1 MINSKLKHLI
11 GEKKNIYEMA
21 CLRKHSKLFN
31 SLDVTFRL
39 CTIKTLFS
47 SFSCRD
53 VNLLF
58 TYVIRVYHNSGQ
70 YTPYYKPDRLSIIC
84 CTFYKQLMVCHI
96 AYLILFETSP
106 YLRQCKTPSLYRHY
120 YLVHCLQFLRL
131 ISYMYVLTECKG

>member
-53 VNLLF
+53 VNF
-58 TYVIRVYHNSGQ
+58 
-70 YTPYYKPDRLSIIC
+70 LSFI
-84 CTFYKQLMVCHI
+84 
-96 AYLILFETSP
+96 
-106 YLRQCKTPSLYRHY
+106 
-120 YLVHCLQFLRL
+120 
-131 ISYMYVLTECKG
+131 

>member
-11 GEKKNIYEMA
+11 PFAKKKIYEMA
-21 CLRKHSKLFN
+21 CLRTHSKLFD

-39 CTIKTLFS
+39 YTIKTIFS

-58 TYVIRVYHNSGQ
+58 TYVIRVYHNLGQ

-84 CTFYKQLMVCHI
+84 CTFYKQLMDCHI
-96 AYLILFETSP
+96 AYLILFKTSP
-106 YLRQCKTPSLYRHY
+106 YLRQCKTPSLYRHN
-120 YLVHCLQFLRL
+120 YLVQCL
-131 ISYMYVLTECKG
+131 